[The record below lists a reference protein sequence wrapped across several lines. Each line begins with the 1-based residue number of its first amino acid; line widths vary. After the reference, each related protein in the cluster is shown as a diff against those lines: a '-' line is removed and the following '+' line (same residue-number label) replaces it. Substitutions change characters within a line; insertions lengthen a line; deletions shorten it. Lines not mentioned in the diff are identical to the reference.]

1 MDEDLYSFAD
11 KAVLT
16 GPNGPKDN
24 KKADTE
30 RYLSD
35 NIQAKPVKSR
45 VRQFLHKTAVC
56 ITRIYDSRRKINE
69 NFLPESYKSLQFS
82 LPLSREVSRCI
93 RSGILRPAGARL
105 RESQPVCML
114 L

>member
-11 KAVLT
+11 KDVLS
-16 GPNGPKDN
+16 GLNGPRDN

-35 NIQAKPVKSR
+35 NIQEKPVKSR

-56 ITRIYDSRRKINE
+56 ITRIYDSGRKINGNLLTE
-69 NFLPESYKSLQFS
+69 PSKSNFL
-82 LPLSREVSRCI
+82 SRYSE
-93 RSGILRPAGARL
+93 
-105 RESQPVCML
+105 
-114 L
+114 

>member
-16 GPNGPKDN
+16 GPNGPKD
-24 KKADTE
+24 TE

-35 NIQAKPVKSR
+35 NIQEKPVKSR

-56 ITRIYDSRRKINE
+56 ITRIYDSGRKINGNLLPE
-69 NFLPESYKSLQFS
+69 PSKSNFL
-82 LPLSREVSRCI
+82 SRYSE
-93 RSGILRPAGARL
+93 
-105 RESQPVCML
+105 
-114 L
+114 

>member
-11 KAVLT
+11 KDVLT
-16 GPNGPKDN
+16 GLNGPKNN

-35 NIQAKPVKSR
+35 NIQEKPVKSR

-56 ITRIYDSRRKINE
+56 ITRIYDSGRKINGNLLPE
-69 NFLPESYKSLQFS
+69 PSKSYFLPRYSE
-82 LPLSREVSRCI
+82 
-93 RSGILRPAGARL
+93 
-105 RESQPVCML
+105 
-114 L
+114 

>member
-35 NIQAKPVKSR
+35 NIQEKPVKR
-45 VRQFLHKTAVC
+45 C
-56 ITRIYDSRRKINE
+56 DSFCTK
-69 NFLPESYKSLQFS
+69 L
-82 LPLSREVSRCI
+82 LSV
-93 RSGILRPAGARL
+93 
-105 RESQPVCML
+105 
-114 L
+114 

>member
-35 NIQAKPVKSR
+35 NIQEKPVKSR

-56 ITRIYDSRRKINE
+56 ITRIYESGRTINGNLLPE
-69 NFLPESYKSLQFS
+69 PSKSNFLFRYSE
-82 LPLSREVSRCI
+82 
-93 RSGILRPAGARL
+93 
-105 RESQPVCML
+105 
-114 L
+114 